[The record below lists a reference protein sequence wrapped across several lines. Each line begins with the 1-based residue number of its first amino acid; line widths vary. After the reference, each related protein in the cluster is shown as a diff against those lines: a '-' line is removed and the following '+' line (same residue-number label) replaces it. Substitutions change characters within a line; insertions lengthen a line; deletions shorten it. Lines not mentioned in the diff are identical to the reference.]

1 MTKESSWCPR
11 QIPKTGLG
19 WSTQT
24 TFLTLLM
31 VFWQSWGSPGPLL
44 MNKPSKS
51 TKREGGKAPCLPL
64 MKEMYH
70 IVNISEQYWPLID
83 CAKDVELLI
92 CSIQSS
98 NKLLHLWDLV
108 CFVLFNSI
116 NMTSSRSFHETNIL
130 HLITHLKH
138 SGYRLYTPGK
148 QLVALSVR
156 PTCAIQWVVPRYDS
170 DAGSSLSQAAD
181 LVVFDAAVDHCDPQT
196 TGGVENSRLLETI
209 NGEVTKIRTM

>member
-19 WSTQT
+19 CSTQT

-51 TKREGGKAPCLPL
+51 TKEKGKKAPCLPL

-70 IVNISEQYWPLID
+70 SVNICEQYWPLID
-83 CAKDVELLI
+83 SAKDVELLI

-108 CFVLFNSI
+108 CFVSFNSI
-116 NMTSSRSFHETNIL
+116 HTTSCRSLYSSQTACFSKCKTDLCYPVGGPMVRQWHGLLSEPGSGSGCIWCRSRPLWSAN
-130 HLITHLKH
+130 
-138 SGYRLYTPGK
+138 YRWGWKLSAPG
-148 QLVALSVR
+148 
-156 PTCAIQWVVPRYDS
+156 D
-170 DAGSSLSQAAD
+170 
-181 LVVFDAAVDHCDPQT
+181 
-196 TGGVENSRLLETI
+196 N
-209 NGEVTKIRTM
+209 